1 MTAQQGIQI
10 RSGLVGQ
17 ILGVSHPT
25 IKKWVERGLVR
36 IVARTPGGH
45 ALFDFAEIEQLRRR
59 LEGHA
64 AAASPLTQPVE
75 PIETD

>member
-25 IKKWVERGLVR
+25 IQKWVRKGLVR
-36 IVARTPGGH
+36 VVARTPGGH
-45 ALFDFAEIEQLRRR
+45 ALFDFAEVEQLRRH
-59 LEGHA
+59 LEGSGSTA
-64 AAASPLTQPVE
+64 VTGDSPVE
-75 PIETD
+75 PVEIE

>member
-25 IKKWVERGLVR
+25 IKKWVDRGLVR
-36 IVARTPGGH
+36 VVARTPGGH
-45 ALFDFAEIEQLRRR
+45 ALFDFAEVEQLRRR
-59 LEGHA
+59 LERRGTA
-64 AAASPLTQPVE
+64 AAPLTQPVE